1 MLASNFRQTVEAPK
15 ERKSLSLDSSPI
27 TIYDFQFTI
36 FNCKS
41 AMVYQDTSCGDVA
54 APAVLLRTTKQ
65 RGWNY
70 FIALIRSIRLATS
83 VR

>member
-1 MLASNFRQTVEAPK
+1 MRASNFQETVEASKASKPF
-15 ERKSLSLDSSPI
+15 SLDSSPN
-27 TIYDFQFTI
+27 TF
-36 FNCKS
+36 
-41 AMVYQDTSCGDVA
+41 CGDVA

-70 FIALIRSIRLATS
+70 FMAMMRSIRLATS